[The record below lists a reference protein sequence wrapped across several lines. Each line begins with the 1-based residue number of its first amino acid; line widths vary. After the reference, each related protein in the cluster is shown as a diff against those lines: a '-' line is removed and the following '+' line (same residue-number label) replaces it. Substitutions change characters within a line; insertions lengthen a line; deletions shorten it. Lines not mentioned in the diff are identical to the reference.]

1 MQNQQFMSGKTIAV
15 ISYITWIGT
24 LIAFL
29 LNNSQRNLFA
39 SFHIRQAI
47 GISAFSLINS
57 FVLLNY
63 IDLWIVGSIGMVLF
77 VFRIIGIIGALKN
90 EERKVPFVADLFQD
104 WFRGIA

>member
-47 GISAFSLINS
+47 GISVFSLINS

-63 IDLWIVGSIGMVLF
+63 IDLWIVGSLGMVLF

>member
-1 MQNQQFMSGKTIAV
+1 MQNQQLINGKTIAV

-29 LNNSQRNLFA
+29 INNSQRNLFA

-57 FVLLNY
+57 FILLNY

-77 VFRIIGIIGALKN
+77 VFRIIGIMGALKN
-90 EERKVPFVADLFQD
+90 EERKIPFIADLFQN
-104 WFRGIA
+104 WFKGIA